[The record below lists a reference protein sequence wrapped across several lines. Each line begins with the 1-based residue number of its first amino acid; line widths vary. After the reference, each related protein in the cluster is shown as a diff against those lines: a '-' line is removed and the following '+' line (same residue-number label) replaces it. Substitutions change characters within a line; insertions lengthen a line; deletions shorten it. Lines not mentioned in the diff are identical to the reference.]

1 MMLRPA
7 CTVLLALLAATALAQ
22 PYATK
27 PLASDKFRQLDDLL
41 PPPSAQRTIAGAP
54 GPGYWQQRAD
64 YVIDAELDDEHQT
77 LSGRATITYTNNSPD
92 TLTYLWVQLDQNIF
106 AHDSDNRTTAPFPR
120 AAPGGNPFDKLTYRQ
135 LDAML
140 TQETY
145 DSDLQIAS
153 VTDAAGQPLPHA
165 INGTLMRLDLPAPLA
180 SGAKTTFAIAWSFK
194 INNARLL
201 SVRSGWE
208 YFERDKNYLY
218 AIAQWFPRLAAYTDT
233 VGWQHIQ
240 YLGRGEFSLEFG
252 DYLVRLTV
260 PNDHIVSATGRL
272 QNPDEVLTPVQRERL
287 KTAASASAPVFIVT
301 PAEARLAEQGKPTG
315 KKTWV
320 FQAENVRDF
329 AFASSRKF
337 IWDAMAVPGFTH
349 PPTPVRAGG
358 ITDRMY
364 RPPVMA
370 MSFYPNEAEPLW
382 SKYSTQTIVH
392 TIESYS
398 RLTFPY
404 PYPVAQS
411 VNGPIFGMEYPM
423 ICFNDPRPEPDGT
436 YAKRTKYA
444 LIGVIIHEIGHNY
457 FPMIVNTDE
466 RQWGWLD
473 EGLNSFL
480 EFIAEQAWEKDF
492 PSRRGEPRDIAAAMK
507 NPVQQPIMT
516 GSESVNQNGYSNYS
530 KPAAALTL
538 LRESI
543 LGRERFDQAFRT
555 YAQRWQFKRPYPA
568 DFFRTMEDAAGQ
580 DLAWFWRGWF
590 FTTDHVDVAIDA
602 VRAYTLDTRDPAIE
616 KARIQQQKKDRPQ
629 TLSQQ
634 RNAALP
640 KRVDTH
646 PELKDFYTAFD
657 EATVLPG
664 DQKKY
669 DDLLRELAKEHLKP
683 ELLRTRRNFYL
694 VDLTNLGGLVTP
706 LILKVDY
713 TDGSTEELRIPA
725 EIWRANNARVS
736 KLIMTT
742 KELKA
747 VQFDPHEET
756 ADADVANNFWP
767 RRLVQERFQLNH
779 EKKEKNP
786 MQELPTPA
794 AGQPAAP
801 ATVAQ

>member
-1 MMLRPA
+1 MTLRTA
-7 CTVLLALLAATALAQ
+7 LIVLLGLIGATALAQ

-27 PLASDKFRQLDDLL
+27 PLSSDKFRQLDDLL
-41 PPPSAQRTIAGAP
+41 PPPSAQRTASGAP
-54 GPGYWQQRAD
+54 GPAYWQQRAD
-64 YVIDAELDDEHQT
+64 YVIDAELDDEHQS
-77 LSGRATITYTNNSPD
+77 LRGRATITYTNNSPD
-92 TLTYLWVQLDQNIF
+92 SLASLWVQLDQNIF
-106 AHDSDNRTTAPFPR
+106 AHDSDNRTTTPYPR
-120 AAPGGNPFDKLTYRQ
+120 AAPGGNPFGKLTYSQ
-135 LDAML
+135 LEAML

-145 DSDLQIAS
+145 DSDLQVADI
-153 VTDAAGQPLPHA
+153 TDTAGRPLPKTIA
-165 INGTLMRLDLPAPLA
+165 GTMMRLDLPAPLA
-180 SGAKTTFAIAWSFK
+180 PGAQTSFSIAWSFK
-194 INNARLL
+194 INNAKLL

-208 YFERDKNYLY
+208 YFEQDKNYLY
-218 AIAQWFPRLAAYTDT
+218 AMGQWFPRMAAYTDT
-233 VGWQHIQ
+233 VGWQHTQ
-240 YLGRGEFSLEFG
+240 YLGRGEFTLEFG

-260 PNDHIVSATGRL
+260 PNDHIVSATGQL
-272 QNPDEVLTPVQRERL
+272 QNADEVLTAAQRGRL
-287 KTAASASAPVFIVT
+287 KEAASAKTPVFIVT
-301 PAEARLAEQGKPTG
+301 PAEAKLAEQGKPTG

-320 FQAENVRDF
+320 FRAENVRDF

-337 IWDAMAVPGFTH
+337 IWDAMAVPGFTY
-349 PPTPVRAGG
+349 PPTPVRPGG
-358 ITDRMY
+358 IADRMY

-382 SKYSTQTIVH
+382 SKYSTQTIAH

-423 ICFNDPRPEPDGT
+423 ISFNAPRPEPDGT
-436 YAKRTKYA
+436 YAKRTKYS

-480 EFIAEQAWEKDF
+480 EFTAEQAWERDF

-516 GSESVNQNGYSNYS
+516 GSESVNSNGYSNYS
-530 KPAAALTL
+530 KPAAALNL
-538 LRESI
+538 LRETV
-543 LGRERFDQAFRT
+543 LGRERFDHAFRI

-568 DFFRTMEDAAGQ
+568 DFFRSMEDAAGQ

-590 FTTDHVDVAIDA
+590 FTTDHVDVAIDT

-616 KARIQQQKKDRPQ
+616 KPRAQREKKDRPP

-640 KRVDTH
+640 KRVDAH
-646 PELKDFYTAFD
+646 PELRDFYNAYD
-657 EATVLPG
+657 ESAVLPS

-669 DDLLRELAKEHLKP
+669 DDLLKELTKENLKP
-683 ELLRTRRNFYL
+683 ELLRTARNFYL
-694 VDLTNLGGLVTP
+694 IDFSNLGGLVTP

-713 TDGSTEELRIPA
+713 TDGTTEELRIPA
-725 EIWRANNARVS
+725 EIWRANNTHVA
-736 KLIMTT
+736 KLIITT

-756 ADADVANNFWP
+756 ADADVENNFWP
-767 RRLVQERFQLNH
+767 RRLVRERFQLNA
-779 EKKEKNP
+779 EKKERNP
-786 MQELPTPA
+786 MQELP
-794 AGQPAAP
+794 AAP
-801 ATVAQ
+801 DEKPVRAAK